1 MKQVIQRIGAWIVLS
16 ILVLAM
22 AACGGQTADESKQ
35 AVKQNTVPEHGVYVP
50 ELTVVRELPQSPE
63 WGDDITINRVLAVTD
78 ELVYLVDSRAMRMV
92 AVDREG
98 KLVYSF
104 LKKGQGPGEFQ
115 YFPATQELNGDL
127 WLSEWQKI
135 DRFTMD
141 GTLQDEYRIQEN
153 YIDLTMLD
161 GNRFAASVIA
171 NVGQEEDSTRIKRAG
186 IWDLK
191 ETLLKELASTDK
203 LGMFEFNIGNS
214 FITIIFSGGIMPTME
229 TAADPARGL
238 VYTCVSDTY
247 RIQVWD
253 REGNLVRT
261 IERDVPLVTITNEN
275 KDDMAGRLRVSGMDE
290 AEVRRRLREQLPEH
304 FCRIADLRVTD
315 GGLLIVERVVG
326 YDKMELDVFGPDGT
340 FLATW
345 QSPEDVR
352 LDECLLARGHLYR
365 IDDEGDM
372 PALVEYAFA
381 DDASREI
388 LARIW

>member
-1 MKQVIQRIGAWIVLS
+1 MKQLVQRIGAWVVPS

-22 AACGGQTADESKQ
+22 GACGGQTSDETKQ
-35 AVKQNTVPEHGVYVP
+35 AAKQNAMPEHGVYVP
-50 ELTVVRELPQSPE
+50 ELTVVREVAQSPE
-63 WGDDITINRVLAVTD
+63 WGDDITINRVSAVTD
-78 ELVYLVDSRAMRMV
+78 DLVYLVDSRAMRMV

-98 KLVYSF
+98 KLVYAF

-141 GTLQDEYRIQEN
+141 GTLQGEYRIQDN

-161 GNRFAASVIA
+161 GNRFAASVIS
-171 NVGQEEDSTRIKRAG
+171 NVGEEEDSTRIKQAG

-191 ETLLKELASTDK
+191 ETLLKELTSTDK

-214 FITIIFSGGIMPTME
+214 YITIIFGGGIMPTME
-229 TAADPARGL
+229 TAADPVRGL
-238 VYTCVSDTY
+238 VYTCVSDIY

-253 REGNLVRT
+253 LEGNRVRT
-261 IERDVPLVTITNEN
+261 IERDVPLVTITDED
-275 KDDMAGRLRVSGMDE
+275 KDDMAGRLRVGGMDE
-290 AEVRRRLREQLPEH
+290 AEVRRRLREQLPEY

-315 GGLLIVERVVG
+315 GGLLIVERPVG
-326 YDKMELDVFGPDGT
+326 YDKMELDIFGADGT

-345 QSPEDVR
+345 QSPEGMK
-352 LDECLLARGHLYR
+352 LDECVLAKGHLYR

-372 PALVEYAFA
+372 PKLMEYGFA
-381 DDASREI
+381 DDASRQM
-388 LARIW
+388 LARAW